1 MVAAG
6 AGREWAT
13 SYSGRGRRLLYLLVV
28 RCVRGTCRDT
38 MRTILILALCAATAY
53 GQYNDSPAPRRI
65 QIPGAIALGPAPGA
79 FRQGRLQSGP
89 PAGAPRLRRPGQGRP
104 SFKSV
109 DASPRPNLQSIEEPS
124 KPVTEEPEDEVE
136 INTPTAFVP
145 SIFTTPE
152 PQNDFFDFT
161 TTSQP
166 KPPIAFNP
174 PPFQPSSTP
183 SVLRPEPI
191 RPTQYR
197 PLLQPQSFAPIRN
210 EAPFKPQPVRLQPL
224 SSRPQRPSFRPE
236 PKPLVEED
244 EAPIQPV
251 RHRPQPQEPVN
262 RAPAKTYVQQNY
274 KPSNPRE
281 KKPVAQ
287 IIRKFRDE
295 NPDGS
300 ITWGFENDDGSF
312 KEETIGI
319 DCVTRGKY
327 GYVDPDGLKR
337 EYNYETGIPCD
348 KSKEQQEE
356 KGFIDYQ
363 ENKAVL
369 PNGITI
375 DLNQMGKKSKRP
387 FRSPGNH

>member
-1 MVAAG
+1 
-6 AGREWAT
+6 
-13 SYSGRGRRLLYLLVV
+13 
-28 RCVRGTCRDT
+28 
-38 MRTILILALCAATAY
+38 MRTILILAVCAVSVYAQY
-53 GQYNDSPAPRRI
+53 GDGPAPPRL
-65 QIPGAIALGPAPGA
+65 QIPGAIALGGPPRGG

-89 PAGAPRLRRPGQGRP
+89 PPGAVPRIRRPGLGRP

-109 DASPRPNLQSIEEPS
+109 DAAPRPSLQSIEEPS

-136 INTPTAFVP
+136 INTPTAFV
-145 SIFTTPE
+145 SSVFTTPE
-152 PQNDFFDFT
+152 PQNDYFDFS

-174 PPFQPSSTP
+174 APFQPSSTP
-183 SVLRPEPI
+183 SIVKPEPV

-197 PLLQPQSFAPIRN
+197 PLLQPQSFNPVRN
-210 EAPFKPQPVRLQPL
+210 EPFRPQPVRLQPL

-236 PKPLVEED
+236 PKPLVEEED

-251 RHRPQPQEPVN
+251 RHRPQQQEQIN
-262 RAPAKTYVQQNY
+262 RAPTKPFVQQKY
-274 KPSNPRE
+274 TPSNPRE

-287 IIRKFRDE
+287 IIRKYRDE
-295 NPDGS
+295 NEDGS

-312 KEETIGI
+312 KEETIGV
-319 DCVTRGKY
+319 DCVTRGRY

-337 EYNYETGIPCD
+337 EYNYETGIVCD
-348 KSKEQQEE
+348 KTKEQPAE

-387 FRSPGNH
+387 FRSPSNH

>member
-1 MVAAG
+1 MLS
-6 AGREWAT
+6 EHYFYESLTLIKNLDYEECFCMLQKLTQT
-13 SYSGRGRRLLYLLVV
+13 SYLFQI
-28 RCVRGTCRDT
+28 C
-38 MRTILILALCAATAY
+38 MLCAVTAY
-53 GQYNDSPAPRRI
+53 AQFDGPTPPRL
-65 QIPGAIALGPAPGA
+65 QIPGAIQLGGRQSG
-79 FRQGRLQSGP
+79 FRQGRLQSA
-89 PAGAPRLRRPGQGRP
+89 PAGGGPVRIRRPGLARP

-109 DASPRPNLQSIEEPS
+109 DAAPRPSLQSLEEPA

-136 INTPTAFVP
+136 INTPTAYSP
-145 SIFTTPE
+145 SIFSTPE
-152 PQNDFFDFT
+152 PQNDYFDFT

-166 KPPIAFNP
+166 KPPSVFNAS
-174 PPFQPSSTP
+174 PFPQPTAS
-183 SVLRPEPI
+183 RPEPI
-191 RPTQYR
+191 RPTSYR
-197 PLLQPQSFAPIRN
+197 PLPPQAFAPVKLEPI
-210 EAPFKPQPVRLQPL
+210 KPQPQRLQPL

-236 PKPLVEED
+236 PRPFQDDEEVN
-244 EAPIQPV
+244 IQPV
-251 RHRPQPQEPVN
+251 RQYSRPQEPIN
-262 RAPAKTYVQQNY
+262 RAPVKSAPQKYV
-274 KPSNPRE
+274 PSHNRE

-319 DCVTRGKY
+319 DCVTRGRY

-337 EYNYETGIPCD
+337 EYNYETGILCD
-348 KSKEQQEE
+348 KTKEQQGE

-375 DLNQMGKKSKRP
+375 DLATMGKKSKRP
-387 FRSPGNH
+387 FRSATNN